1 MDEKKIAHLMKTL
14 DLSRDE
20 AIALI
25 RDDENDVSV
34 DLTAEQKQV
43 VKEMTRSDRKKET
56 TTRKREPKK
65 DENKQ
70 KIILVL
76 VNALCSN
83 LCGVDIKNPERE
95 IEFTYKGD
103 RYSVTLIKHRK
114 EKKND

>member
-43 VKEMTRSDRKKET
+43 VKEMTRSDRKKEM
-56 TTRKREPKK
+56 TTRKRERKI
-65 DENKQ
+65 DEDKRA
-70 KIILVL
+70 ILAQIAV
-76 VNALCSN
+76 ALERDTDN
-83 LCGVDIKNPERE
+83 LTITNPERE
-95 IEFTYKGD
+95 IEFSFLGN
-103 RYSVTLIKHRK
+103 RYSITLIKHRK
-114 EKKND
+114 EKVK